1 MSYSAGVFSRIYNF
15 VTDKA
20 NAINV
25 TASRVDAEFDGIA
38 TGLSSALLKDG
49 TQIVTAAIPFAGF
62 KLTGVGDPTAAQ
74 DAATK
79 NYVDTAAT
87 WENTDVRAATTANI
101 TIATALNNGDSLDG
115 LTLADGE
122 LVLVKNQT
130 TASQNGIY
138 TVSAAP
144 ARATGFDTWDEHV
157 GAILNVQEGT
167 VNAGLSYRNTNN
179 TGGTLDTD

>member
-1 MSYSAGVFSRIYNF
+1 MAFASGVFSRIYNF

-20 NAINV
+20 NGVNV
-25 TASRVDAEFDGIA
+25 IASRMDTELDGFA

-49 TQIVTAAIPFAGF
+49 TQTVTANIPFNGN
-62 KLTGVGDPTAAQ
+62 KLTGVGDPTNAQ

-87 WENTDVRAATTANI
+87 FSNTDVRAATTANI
-101 TIATALNNGDSLDG
+101 TIATALNNGDTLDG

-138 TVSAAP
+138 T
-144 ARATGFDTWDEHV
+144 G
-157 GAILNVQEGT
+157 
-167 VNAGLSYRNTNN
+167 
-179 TGGTLDTD
+179 